1 VARKATVGRQPS
13 RCVFGTDPWR
23 DFMAAEVH
31 GLRVDHN
38 GLFTTVE
45 HAVLANWF
53 DQRRPLSLRTSSG
66 TTHSLSLAL
75 IPRRRGRARCQAP
88 SGRGPWRCSSVSG
101 LLTPPSRQRA
111 DLQHARHLAQSGW
124 SIWSSMSSTL
134 RSHRA
139 EPAGGGAT
147 RSRDG
152 SWRNP
157 LRRARSRRLWRAAM
171 GSRRSICRRGAGRR
185 EPGC

>member
-88 SGRGPWRCSSVSG
+88 SGRGPWRCSSDEAGAALMASFPASVRG
-101 LLTPPSRQRA
+101 VWAFAPPSC
-111 DLQHARHLAQSGW
+111 LL
-124 SIWSSMSSTL
+124 
-134 RSHRA
+134 
-139 EPAGGGAT
+139 T
-147 RSRDG
+147 RSRLLPPQQLV
-152 SWRNP
+152 RNVERH
-157 LRRARSRRLWRAAM
+157 LECGVDVFASK
-171 GSRRSICRRGAGRR
+171 ICNVKDIG
-185 EPGC
+185 EHN